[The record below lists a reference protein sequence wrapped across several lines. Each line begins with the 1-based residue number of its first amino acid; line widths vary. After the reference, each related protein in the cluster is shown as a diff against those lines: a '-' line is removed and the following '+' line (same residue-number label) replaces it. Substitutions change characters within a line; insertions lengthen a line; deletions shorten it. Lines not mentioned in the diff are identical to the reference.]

1 MGTRAED
8 ETRHTVTVIGRTGF
22 MGLVGYD
29 WEPQAVDVSTASEPR
44 LIRHA
49 TDAKGYVWQQGAA
62 LAAESLA
69 TGRQLLVTPE
79 HALHVLEIITAA
91 RESQETGRR
100 VALTSTFRWPVVA

>member
-1 MGTRAED
+1 VTRADHEGSC
-8 ETRHTVTVIGRTGF
+8 R
-22 MGLVGYD
+22 L
-29 WEPQAVDVSTASEPR
+29 DVNADQIPTDAIEQLPASEPR
-44 LIRHA
+44 LTRHA

-100 VALTSTFRWPVVA
+100 VALTSTFGWPVGV